1 MKHVTL
7 RTWLMLHTVM
17 AGKKTS
23 ESGVVVEWM
32 VVMTVAL
39 RNSSL
44 ALYTNTDATKIDVV
58 TI

>member
-1 MKHVTL
+1 
-7 RTWLMLHTVM
+7 MLHIVM

-32 VVMTVAL
+32 VVMTVAF

-44 ALYTNTDATKIDVV
+44 ALYTNTDATAIEVV